1 MKKLISLIPV
11 IVLGSLIA
19 SVAAG
24 AGAVKPIVVQ
34 LGIHRFDRTSAGT
47 IVARATP
54 DQVGWQLP
62 NGDVGGFGPQTFLV
76 GRDHSI
82 WLDDGLNNRLLV
94 YRAGRPKTVARV
106 VPLKFANADS
116 EVALGPAGSLYT
128 TRFLGSG
135 AAHDYR
141 LVLDRQTAAGKLLW
155 ESRLPSV
162 GEEFC
167 GALRVGPAGTLY
179 CVGPHETWIP
189 VATPAGRPT
198 SSVDRRR
205 RTGREPVAGG
215 LRLVSHEFAPIG
227 ASHSVS
233 FTLLDR
239 RGSIVRSWRIFS
251 RSAITEA
258 RALDSLGRDPVVVL
272 DIQKQKSQPVPH
284 VLWDYVVLRLGPR
297 GAVRV
302 ALRHAVY
309 GDNLLPDL
317 RVGSDGALYQLSSSP
332 SSGVEISRYSLGR
345 P

>member
-11 IVLGSLIA
+11 IVLGSLIV
-19 SVAAG
+19 SVAVG
-24 AGAVKPIVVQ
+24 AGVVKPIVVQ
-34 LGIHRFDRTSAGT
+34 LGIHRFDRTSAGK

-106 VPLKFANADS
+106 VPLKFATADS
-116 EVALGPAGSLYT
+116 ELALGPAGSIYS

-141 LVLDRQTAAGKLLW
+141 LVLDRQAGTGKLLW

-167 GALRVGPAGTLY
+167 GALRVGPDGTLY
-179 CVGPHETWIP
+179 CVGPGEKWIA

-198 SSVDRRR
+198 SSADRRR
-205 RTGREPVAGG
+205 RTGQEPVAGG
-215 LRLVSHEFAPIG
+215 LRLVSHEFAPIR

-233 FTLLDR
+233 FMLLDR

-258 RALDSLGRDPVVVL
+258 RTLDSVGGDPVVVL
-272 DIQKQKSQPVPH
+272 DIQNLKRRPVA
-284 VLWDYVVLRLGPR
+284 WDYVVLRLGPR
-297 GAVRV
+297 GTVARV
-302 ALRHAVY
+302 TLRHAVY

-317 RVGSDGALYQLSSSP
+317 RVGPGGALYQLGSSP
-332 SSGVEISRYSLGR
+332 ETGVVVSRYSLGS
-345 P
+345 